1 MKINPTLMTTA
12 NAKLQAASSIKKNW
26 QKYKVRVFLSN
37 IQCPIF
43 LYKPI
48 PRDLNSAIDH
58 FSGKG
63 NIQPITAK
71 QEEKKW
77 DTSLL
82 NLNTT
87 LYVGELELAT
97 DTAQRY
103 WIRRNVCL
111 LLAKD
116 E

>member
-1 MKINPTLMTTA
+1 M
-12 NAKLQAASSIKKNW
+12 
-26 QKYKVRVFLSN
+26 
-37 IQCPIF
+37 
-43 LYKPI
+43 
-48 PRDLNSAIDH
+48 NSAIDH
-58 FSGKG
+58 FSGTG
-63 NIQPITAK
+63 DIQPTTAK

-82 NLNTT
+82 ALNDT
-87 LYVGELELAT
+87 LFVGELELAT

-103 WIRRNVCL
+103 WIRRNVCI